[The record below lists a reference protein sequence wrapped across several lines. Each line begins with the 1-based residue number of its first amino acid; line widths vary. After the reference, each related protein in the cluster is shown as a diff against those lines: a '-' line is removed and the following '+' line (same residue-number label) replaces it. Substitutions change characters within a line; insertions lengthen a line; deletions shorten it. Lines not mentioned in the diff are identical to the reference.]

1 MTNPEVSVIIPVYN
15 AQDSIGKCIDS
26 ITSQTFNNFEV
37 ILVNDG
43 STDDTLFVLQKF
55 EREYEN
61 IKLINKKNEGVAI
74 TRNKAILEAKGKYI
88 MFIDNDDFIDKD
100 YIETFYNEIEL
111 RNADIIVGGYRRVSE
126 KKELF
131 KVRLTDSE
139 WDKYIVISPWAKIYR
154 RNFILENNLE
164 FLNYILG
171 EDVYFNL
178 AAYSKTKRVWCI
190 SYIGYNWF
198 DNQESI
204 SNTAHKGFKKEAD
217 ILFLFN
223 KLDEKIEMKDDF
235 FKYYLKRFYIYYLLY
250 SGRTA
255 SKKNFVHEVNRIME
269 WINKRGYQSS
279 ISPFNS
285 RVSSDK
291 LSTKLSI
298 FTFECI
304 YKLKLLTLFAY
315 IYCKGKEK

>member
-1 MTNPEVSVIIPVYN
+1 MTNPEVSIIIPVYN
-15 AQDSIGKCIDS
+15 ARDSIAKCIDS
-26 ITSQTFNNFEV
+26 IINQTFLNFEV

-43 STDDTLFVLQKF
+43 STDDTLSVLLKY
-55 EREYEN
+55 EHDYEN
-61 IKLINKKNEGVAI
+61 IRVINKRNEGVAV
-74 TRNKAILEAKGKYI
+74 TRNKAIFEAKGKYI

-100 YIETFYNEIEL
+100 YIETFYKEIEL

-131 KVRLTDSE
+131 KVRLTDTD

-154 RNFILENNLE
+154 RDFIIENNIE

-178 AAYSKTKRVWCI
+178 VAYSKTKSVWCI
-190 SYIGYNWF
+190 PYIGYNWF
-198 DNQESI
+198 DNHESI

-223 KLDEKIEMKDDF
+223 QLDSKIDLRDDYT
-235 FKYYLKRFYIYYLLY
+235 KYYLKRFYIYYLLY

-255 SKKNFVHEVNRIME
+255 SKKNFIVEVTRIMD
-269 WINKRGYQSS
+269 WIKNKGYQSNMS
-279 ISPFNS
+279 SFNS
-285 RVSSDK
+285 KVSSDK
-291 LSTKLSI
+291 ISTKLSI
-298 FTFECI
+298 FIFEWI
-304 YKLKLLTLFAY
+304 YKLKLLTLFAFF
-315 IYCKGKEK
+315 YCKGKE